1 MGDLWE
7 GSRLKNILVVDDHPV
22 VLDVMSALARGL
34 FPDATVHHAR
44 DCAGA
49 EQAAA
54 NLNNLDLALLD
65 LGLPGCA
72 GIWSLTRLLEI
83 APTLCIVVFSASEE
97 RGLILAALEA
107 GARGY
112 IPKTA
117 EPEVIR
123 AALRLV
129 AAGSIYVPP
138 QALSLQR
145 AAEDPAALALTERQ
159 LDVLRLITRGF
170 ANKEIAAQLR
180 IAKDTVKQHAKA
192 VYAALGIV
200 NRAQAARAAERRGIK
215 LR

>member
-1 MGDLWE
+1 
-7 GSRLKNILVVDDHPV
+7 LKNILVVDDHPV
-22 VLDVMSALARGL
+22 VLEVMSALVRAE
-34 FPDATVHHAR
+34 FSEATIYHAR
-44 DCAGA
+44 DCEAA

-54 NLNNLDLALLD
+54 SVKALDLVLLD

-72 GIWSLTRLLEI
+72 GIWSLTRLREI
-83 APTLCIVVFSASEE
+83 APELCVVVFSASEE
-97 RGLILAALEA
+97 REVILAALEA

-112 IPKTA
+112 IPKTS

-129 AAGSIYVPP
+129 GAGSIYVPP
-138 QALSLQR
+138 QALSLQI
-145 AAEDPAALALTERQ
+145 AAEEEPPAALALTERQ

-170 ANKEIAAQLR
+170 ANKEIAGQLR

>member
-1 MGDLWE
+1 M
-7 GSRLKNILVVDDHPV
+7 KNILVVDDHPV
-22 VLDVMSALARGL
+22 VLEVMSALARAE
-34 FPDATVHHAR
+34 FSDATIYHAR
-44 DCAGA
+44 DCEAA

-54 NLNNLDLALLD
+54 SVKALDLVLLD

-72 GIWSLTRLLEI
+72 GIWSLTRLREI
-83 APTLCIVVFSASEE
+83 APELRVVVFSASEE
-97 RGLILAALEA
+97 RQVILAALEA

-112 IPKTA
+112 IPKTS

-138 QALSLQR
+138 QALSLQV
-145 AAEDPAALALTERQ
+145 AAEEEPPAALALTERQ

-170 ANKEIAAQLR
+170 ANKEIAGQLR

-192 VYAALGIV
+192 VYAALGIA

>member
-1 MGDLWE
+1 M
-7 GSRLKNILVVDDHPV
+7 KNILVVDDHPV
-22 VLDVMSALARGL
+22 VLEVMSALARAE
-34 FPDATVHHAR
+34 FSEATIYHAR
-44 DCAGA
+44 DCEAA

-54 NLNNLDLALLD
+54 SVKALDLVLLD

-72 GIWSLTRLLEI
+72 GIWSLTRLREI
-83 APTLCIVVFSASEE
+83 VPELCVVVFSASEE
-97 RGLILAALEA
+97 REVILAALEA

-112 IPKTA
+112 IPKTS

-138 QALSLQR
+138 QALSIEP
-145 AAEDPAALALTERQ
+145 AADKPPAALALTERQ
-159 LDVLRLITRGF
+159 LDVLRLITHGF